1 MSGMS
6 GAGVDHILKSSRSAI
21 IGLLKENGVMSV
33 EQLADSIH
41 VSKVCVRRHLG
52 LLESDGLIRYEEERH
67 DRGRPRFIYRLTEK
81 ARCLFPQRYD
91 ELAREVLAQVERQFG
106 VEGLDRVLEARADEL
121 IDQLKA
127 EFEGMAFEERV
138 RALARVMSTRGYLA
152 ESRRQR
158 DGSFR
163 MRQRHC
169 PTENIA
175 IKYPAI
181 CEQEVR
187 VYREVVGGEV
197 VRECRIAHGH
207 RVCEFRIMASP
218 LTRIT
223 RLGASGGERSAADP
237 GADPGVEIV
246 AGTVTDATDAAR

>member
-1 MSGMS
+1 M
-6 GAGVDHILKSSRSAI
+6 DHILKSSRSAI
-21 IGLLKENGVMSV
+21 IGLLKENGAMSV

-41 VSKVCVRRHLG
+41 VSKVCIRRHLG

-106 VEGLDRVLEARADEL
+106 VAGLDRVLEARADEL

-197 VRECRIAHGH
+197 VRDCRIADGH
-207 RVCEFRIMASP
+207 RVCEFRIMAPS

-223 RLGASGGERSAADP
+223 RPGASGAESSASNP
-237 GADPGVEIV
+237 GAEIV
-246 AGTVTDATDAAR
+246 ARTGTDALDAA